1 MSNSNT
7 VQNCLACASN
17 IMKDDGTGKCV
28 DVNGACSTGYMFNGD
43 SSLGLNCYAC
53 TVGYKNNG

>member
-1 MSNSNT
+1 
-7 VQNCLACASN
+7 
-17 IMKDDGTGKCV
+17 MKDDGTGKCV